1 MIVEHVVHEANLAW
15 AVAEA
20 AKPYLNAVERN
31 AVFVAI
37 GAGETFAAIR
47 GLLRSVE
54 IKRIPLGLD
63 LLQQCRMWLR
73 GYGGHDDE
81 RHLRRLIE
89 EPLITYVIGAREI
102 MRVTRVPTMPKPAV
116 GCASP
121 LPRHAADKA
130 VAQMREHH
138 RWFANRPHSSHEDR
152 EPHGLNYT

>member
-1 MIVEHVVHEANLAW
+1 MIVEHVVHEPNLAW

-37 GAGETFAAIR
+37 GAGDTFAAIR

-81 RHLRRLIE
+81 RYLRRLIE
-89 EPLITYVIGAREI
+89 EPLIPYVIAAPATIRAA
-102 MRVTRVPTMPKPAV
+102 RVPATPKPRSWLRFSAPETRSGQGGRPDAEPSLV
-116 GCASP
+116 VRQSP
-121 LPRHAADKA
+121 A
-130 VAQMREHH
+130 
-138 RWFANRPHSSHEDR
+138 
-152 EPHGLNYT
+152 

>member
-1 MIVEHVVHEANLAW
+1 MIVEHVVHEPNLAW

-37 GAGETFAAIR
+37 GAGDTFAAIR

-81 RHLRRLIE
+81 RYLRRLIE
-89 EPLITYVIGAREI
+89 EPPIPYVIAAPATIRAA
-102 MRVTRVPTMPKPAV
+102 RVPATPKPRSWLRFSAPETRS
-116 GCASP
+116 GQGGRPDAEASLVVRQSP
-121 LPRHAADKA
+121 A
-130 VAQMREHH
+130 
-138 RWFANRPHSSHEDR
+138 
-152 EPHGLNYT
+152 

>member
-1 MIVEHVVHEANLAW
+1 MIVEHVVHEAKLAW

-20 AKPYLNAVERN
+20 AKPYLNAVERD

-37 GAGETFAAIR
+37 GAGDTFAAIR

-63 LLQQCRMWLR
+63 LLQQCRTWLR

-89 EPLITYVIGAREI
+89 EPLIPYVIGTRET
-102 MRVTRVPTMPKPAV
+102 MRVTRVPTMPKPRSWLRFSAPETRSRQ
-116 GCASP
+116 GGRPDAKASLVVRQSP
-121 LPRHAADKA
+121 A
-130 VAQMREHH
+130 
-138 RWFANRPHSSHEDR
+138 
-152 EPHGLNYT
+152 